1 MNPDSSAFAPYN
13 AGMSES
19 RSSRALQVVLGF
31 YFLEAG
37 LFLILAPWSRLWMH
51 RVVLPAPSSIE
62 PLLASSSFRGFVAG
76 LGVLH
81 LFLASRELLGRRGRQ
96 E

>member
-1 MNPDSSAFAPYN
+1 
-13 AGMSES
+13 MSES
-19 RSSRALQVVLGF
+19 RFSRALQVVLGL

-37 LFLILAPWSRLWMH
+37 LLLALAPWSRLWIH
-51 RVVLPAPSSIE
+51 RVVLPAPVSFE
-62 PLLASSSFRGFVAG
+62 PLLMSSSFRGFVTG

-81 LFLASRELLGRRGRQ
+81 LILASRELLGRRDRT

>member
-1 MNPDSSAFAPYN
+1 
-13 AGMSES
+13 MSES
-19 RSSRALQVVLGF
+19 RAGRLMQMVLGF

-37 LFLILAPWSRLWMH
+37 LFLVLAPWSGLWAR
-51 RVVLPAPSSIE
+51 RVVVPAPAALE
-62 PLLASSSFRGFVAG
+62 PLLASNSFRGFVAG

-81 LFLASRELLGRRGRQ
+81 LVLASRELLAWKERP

>member
-1 MNPDSSAFAPYN
+1 
-13 AGMSES
+13 MSES

-37 LFLILAPWSRLWMH
+37 LFLILAPWSRLWIH
-51 RVVLPAPSSIE
+51 RVVLPAPVSFE
-62 PLLASSSFRGFVAG
+62 PLLMSNSFRGFVAG

-81 LFLASRELLGRRGRQ
+81 LILASRELLGWRARP

>member
-1 MNPDSSAFAPYN
+1 
-13 AGMSES
+13 MSES
-19 RSSRALQVVLGF
+19 RSGRASQIILGF

-37 LFLILAPWSRLWMH
+37 LFLILAPWSRLWVH
-51 RVVLPAPSSIE
+51 RVVLPSPAALE
-62 PLLASSSFRGFVAG
+62 PLLASHSFRGFVVG

-81 LFLASRELLGRRGRQ
+81 LVLAGRELLGRKASP

>member
-1 MNPDSSAFAPYN
+1 MSA
-13 AGMSES
+13 S
-19 RSSRALQVVLGF
+19 RSSRVLQVVLGF

-51 RVVLPAPSSIE
+51 RVVVPAPSSLE
-62 PLLASSSFRGFVAG
+62 PLLASTSFRGFVAG

-81 LFLASRELLGRRGRQ
+81 VVLASRELLGRPVRP

>member
-1 MNPDSSAFAPYN
+1 
-13 AGMSES
+13 MSES

-37 LFLILAPWSRLWMH
+37 LFLVLAPWSRLWMH
-51 RVVLPAPSSIE
+51 RVVVPAPSSLE
-62 PLLASSSFRGFVAG
+62 PLLASTSFRGFVAG

-81 LFLASRELLGRRGRQ
+81 VVLASRELLGRRGRP